1 MSNPTAIAAK
11 TIPMQFSTNGTTWKS
26 AVCLKTGDANLDIPT
41 SDEETQCG
49 RLRSEA
55 VQDVQ
60 FNFEIVAN
68 TTPNASTEISASD
81 LLGYFSARTPV
92 YVRLQPGTGMNI
104 QAYGKIYNMKTAI
117 TGAAELIKFSGT
129 FKADGDATIS

>member
-1 MSNPTAIAAK
+1 MSNPTTIAAK
-11 TIPMQFSTNGTTWKS
+11 TVPMAFSTDNVNWKS
-26 AVCLKTGDANLDIPT
+26 AVCLKTGDVNLDIPT

-60 FNFEIVAN
+60 FTFEVVAN
-68 TTPNASTEISASD
+68 TTPNAATEISAKE
-81 LLGYFSARTPV
+81 LLGYFANRTSV
-92 YVRLQPGTGMNI
+92 YVRVQPGTGLNI
-104 QAYGKIYNMKTAI
+104 AAYGKIYNMKTTV
-117 TGAAELIKFSGT
+117 TGAAELLKFSGT